1 MLNYSVA
8 ELRLNLQLICVL
20 AHYCTKSYNNKP
32 KKKRTTIKNG
42 ENQN

>member
-1 MLNYSVA
+1 MRVGASLY
-8 ELRLNLQLICVL
+8 Q
-20 AHYCTKSYNNKP
+20 SYNNKL

>member
-1 MLNYSVA
+1 MRVGASLY
-8 ELRLNLQLICVL
+8 Q
-20 AHYCTKSYNNKP
+20 SYNNKP